1 MKNHRNMHLP
11 QKGFKMTITSSNQE
25 SNFGPSVGGLA
36 RSVLFLVFFGALWA
50 SIGIN
55 GLNKLEEPWLAIV
68 AMLIGL
74 ALFIAGVSLSRA
86 SRRSSTQA
94 PTNTQEVQHRNKWFR
109 IIFATELIAI
119 LIAYVICSAVNR
131 FDLFFPVM
139 MLIVGIHFFPLA
151 ALFQIRRYYGTGSL
165 LCILAVI
172 TLLAA
177 PEQIRLSGMQIQI
190 WWVILGLGGA
200 CILWG
205 VGFVNWIQ
213 GKRLLTQRK

>member
-1 MKNHRNMHLP
+1 MYLI
-11 QKGFKMTITSSNQE
+11 QKGVKMTTTSRNQE
-25 SNFGPSVGGLA
+25 SSISPSVGGIA

-68 AMLIGL
+68 AMFIGL
-74 ALFIAGVSLSRA
+74 ALLIAGVSLSRA

-94 PTNTQEVQHRNKWFR
+94 PTTNTQEVQHRNKWFR
-109 IIFATELIAI
+109 IVFATELIAI
-119 LIAYVICSAVNR
+119 MIAYVICSAVNR

-139 MLIVGIHFFPLA
+139 MLIVGVHFFPMA
-151 ALFQIRRYYGTGSL
+151 SLFRIWRYHVTGIL

-172 TLLAA
+172 TLLAV
-177 PEQIRLSGMQIQI
+177 PEQLRLSGMQIKV

-200 CILWG
+200 FILWG
-205 VGFVNWIQ
+205 VGFANWLQ
-213 GKRLLTQRK
+213 GKRLLAQRKRK